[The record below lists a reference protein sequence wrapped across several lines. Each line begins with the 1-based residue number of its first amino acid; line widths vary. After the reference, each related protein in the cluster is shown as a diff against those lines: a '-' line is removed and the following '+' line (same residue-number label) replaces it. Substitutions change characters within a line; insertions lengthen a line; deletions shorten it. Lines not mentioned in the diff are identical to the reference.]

1 MENNLKGKIEKVY
14 LKLYK
19 LNYYEYIFV
28 LFYEI

>member
-1 MENNLKGKIEKVY
+1 MEINLKGKIGKVY